1 MLARMTSLSIHDLPT
16 PALIVDGATLERN
29 LETMAAARPGPAL
42 RAHVKAH
49 KTTEIARRQVAL
61 GHTLCAA
68 TPREIIG
75 LAEAG
80 VGNDDLLLANETV
93 DPTRLAAM
101 AALDAR
107 VTVAVDSVATIDA
120 AVAAGIREV
129 LIDLFVGLPRCG
141 CPPDQAGPLAEY
153 ARAAGLVVRGVMGYE
168 GHVVGVEDRAERV
181 AQEVGVIEILEEGH
195 RVVGGEVVSGGGTG
209 TYDLNTACTE
219 IQAGSY
225 VLMDHLYDQLHLPF
239 QPAFWLETTVVS
251 VSPDGWAVCDAG
263 LKSLAMDHGN
273 PTLDGGDV
281 LFCSDEHVV
290 FVPSTPVAVGDRVRV
305 WPTHIDPTIAMHE
318 RMHVQDDDGRVID
331 TWAVDLRG
339 W

>member
-1 MLARMTSLSIHDLPT
+1 MLAHMSAIHVHDLST
-16 PALIVDGATLERN
+16 PALVVDGATFEHN
-29 LETMAAARPGPAL
+29 LQTMAAARPGPSL

-75 LAEAG
+75 LAHAG

-93 DPTRLAAM
+93 DAARLAAM
-101 AALDAR
+101 AALDAN
-107 VTVAVDSVATIDA
+107 VTVAVDSDATIDA
-120 AVAAGIREV
+120 AAAAGIRAV

-141 CPPDQAGPLAEY
+141 CPPADAPRLADR
-153 ARAAGLVVRGVMGYE
+153 ARAAGLFVRGVMGYE
-168 GHVVGVEDRAERV
+168 GHVVGVEDRAARV
-181 AQEVGVIEILEEGH
+181 EQEAAVIDILRTAH
-195 RVVGGEVVSGGGTG
+195 AAVGGDIVSGGGTG
-209 TYDLNTACTE
+209 TYDLNAACTE

-225 VLMDHLYDQLHLPF
+225 ILMDHLYDQLGLPF
-239 QPAFWLETTVVS
+239 RPAFWVETTVVS
-251 VSPDGWAVCDAG
+251 VHPDGWAVCDAG

-273 PTLDGGDV
+273 PTTDSGDV

-290 FVPSTPVAVGDRVRV
+290 FVPASPIAVGDRVRV
-305 WPTHIDPTIAMHE
+305 WPVHVDPTIALHE
-318 RMHVQDDDGRVID
+318 RMHVVDADGAVVD